1 MAPWS
6 GSSPDPQWRRALVRA
21 CCGEVAVFILSH
33 PWEGQG
39 WGEQLVWRP
48 GRVPAGHF
56 SYISAKGDLPDTNG
70 CPHPQVISLVVQA
83 WENDGGLI
91 CLVATM
97 GKTAVLSAVERLRRG
112 PWAAAPQDGGLQAA
126 GRCVV
131 RDDASSLHLAFLVIS
146 SGWSLLE
153 TKSFE
158 FMSKALEF
166 QNRQTSPREPHGCP
180 ELLPLLRRQCW
191 VVSSRAQKAL
201 SVSQPCVS

>member
-1 MAPWS
+1 
-6 GSSPDPQWRRALVRA
+6 
-21 CCGEVAVFILSH
+21 
-33 PWEGQG
+33 
-39 WGEQLVWRP
+39 
-48 GRVPAGHF
+48 
-56 SYISAKGDLPDTNG
+56 
-70 CPHPQVISLVVQA
+70 
-83 WENDGGLI
+83 
-91 CLVATM
+91 M

-131 RDDASSLHLAFLVIS
+131 RDDASSLDLAFLVIS

-180 ELLPLLRRQCW
+180 ELLPLLRRQC
-191 VVSSRAQKAL
+191 
-201 SVSQPCVS
+201 